1 MIAVVCDMCKK
12 PLESDYEGMM
22 QKGYRFKGSFTYIR
36 TTIYGR
42 KKEVEEGAEQY
53 DICQGC
59 YNRLR
64 NLCKEDD

>member
-1 MIAVVCDMCKK
+1 
-12 PLESDYEGMM
+12 MM

-64 NLCKEDD
+64 NLCEEGG